1 MRVKLV
7 DSCLPGTI
15 YASTALLRFVL
26 VQLFSTI
33 SSCYHRWMN
42 LSPTSRVL
50 FESIVFQES
59 NFSQLVKKVV
69 VTGREEEEGKEVR
82 PSLAMFPN

>member
-1 MRVKLV
+1 
-7 DSCLPGTI
+7 
-15 YASTALLRFVL
+15 
-26 VQLFSTI
+26 
-33 SSCYHRWMN
+33 MN

-69 VTGREEEEGKEVR
+69 VTGREEEEGKEVGDEDHR
-82 PSLAMFPN
+82 SCVSR